1 MSVKSKLA
9 CILGFIV
16 IIWIVEIFN
25 GFVGHRL
32 NLWGIYPRTWGI
44 YPRTI
49 SGLIGIPIA
58 PFLHGGLGHIISN
71 TIPFLILGSLVSLRG
86 STRWIGVSLVIVLF
100 GGLGVWLI
108 GRPAVH
114 VGASGLVFGYFG
126 YLVASGWYD
135 RKISSALISIAVII
149 FYGGMLFGALP
160 TKGFIS
166 WEAHLS
172 GLISGIL
179 VARLM
184 RQGKVNRKK

>member
-1 MSVKSKLA
+1 MSVKSKLV
-9 CILGFIV
+9 CILGFLI

-32 NLWGIYPRTWGI
+32 NSWGI

-49 SGLIGIPIA
+49 SGLIGILTA